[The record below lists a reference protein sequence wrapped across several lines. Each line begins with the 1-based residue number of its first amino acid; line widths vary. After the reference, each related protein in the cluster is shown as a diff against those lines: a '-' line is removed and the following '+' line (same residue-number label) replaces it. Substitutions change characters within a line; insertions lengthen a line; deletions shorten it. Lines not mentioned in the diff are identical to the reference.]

1 MGKMLAGMLGEL
13 LQKSP
18 LPQCGVWHRLRLRLQ
33 LRLQQQL
40 GGLHRVRLRL
50 QLLLQQPLGV
60 PNLLLQSPLRKLGL
74 LHHLLTTVGLLLNN
88 LLSLQLPP
96 LELDL
101 LNLKARHLLL

>member
-1 MGKMLAGMLGEL
+1 MTARVESIMGKMLAGMLGEL

-18 LPQCGVWHRLRLRLQ
+18 LPQDGVWHRL
-33 LRLQQQL
+33 
-40 GGLHRVRLRL
+40 RLRL

-60 PNLLLQSPLRKLGL
+60 PNLLLQSPLRELGL

-101 LNLKARHLLL
+101 LNLKARHLVL

>member
-1 MGKMLAGMLGEL
+1 MDKMLAGMLGEL
-13 LQKSP
+13 LRKSP
-18 LPQCGVWHRLRLRLQ
+18 LPQDGVWHRLRMRLQ

-40 GGLHRVRLRL
+40 GGLHRVILQL

-60 PNLLLQSPLRKLGL
+60 PNLLLQSPLRELGL
-74 LHHLLTTVGLLLNN
+74 LHHLLIMAGLLLNN

>member
-18 LPQCGVWHRLRLRLQ
+18 LPQDGVWHRL
-33 LRLQQQL
+33 
-40 GGLHRVRLRL
+40 RLRL

-60 PNLLLQSPLRKLGL
+60 PNLLLQSPLRELGL